1 MVKSRRYMRKNK
13 NMKGGDLTEQQ
24 TQSLKDLDFSKT
36 QIDRLNQLNIT
47 YEQIQ
52 NKIAE
57 FNGPQ
62 DELADFVD
70 NYFLNNEI
78 NENPNAAPMQI
89 IGADEDYENVDDDP
103 LNISDLSTDSR
114 NSGYTTKE
122 SGALNETGE
131 FGGKKRRRKTIR
143 KNKKHLKSRKS
154 RKSRK
159 HKRKYSYK
167 QKGGICYGNGI
178 GANNYDPNF
187 SIYNTQELNLFP
199 YKPTN

>member
-1 MVKSRRYMRKNK
+1 MVKTRRNMRKFK
-13 NMKGGDLTEQQ
+13 NMKGGDYTANEI
-24 TQSLKDLDFSKT
+24 QSLKDLNFT
-36 QIDRLNQLNIT
+36 NGQIVRLNDLNIT

-78 NENPNAAPMQI
+78 NENPNAVPMHADNMQI
-89 IGADEDYENVDDDP
+89 IGANEDDDDLNDDP
-103 LNISDLSTDSR
+103 LNMSDLSIASR

-122 SGALNETGE
+122 LGVNDSGE
-131 FGGKKRRRKTIR
+131 FGGNRRRKKTMR
-143 KNKKHLKSRKS
+143 KNKKHNKNRKS

-159 HKRKYSYK
+159 YK
-167 QKGGICYGNGI
+167 KNIVINKKVGYVM
-178 GANNYDPNF
+178 AMV
-187 SIYNTQELNLFP
+187 
-199 YKPTN
+199 